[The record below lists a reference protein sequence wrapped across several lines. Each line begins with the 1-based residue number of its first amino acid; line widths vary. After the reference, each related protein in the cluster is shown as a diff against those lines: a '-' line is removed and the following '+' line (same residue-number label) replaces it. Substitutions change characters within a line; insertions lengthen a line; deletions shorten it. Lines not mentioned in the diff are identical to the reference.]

1 MATGVPEIE
10 LAVPGLPAL
19 IAQDIR
25 ICSHALAAVMQH
37 CTRQCE
43 AEGHDVRIQFAKTA
57 TLKLEH
63 SCSSHTERGSLQAR
77 AGQVP
82 IN

>member
-1 MATGVPEIE
+1 MHWAACT
-10 LAVPGLPAL
+10 GLPSCN
-19 IAQDIR
+19 IAR
-25 ICSHALAAVMQH
+25 GSA
-37 CTRQCE
+37 RQRGMKCE
-43 AEGHDVRIQFAKTA
+43 LQFEKTA
-57 TLKLEH
+57 TLKLER